1 MNIINEIEK
10 EQIRDDIP
18 EFAVGDT
25 LDLKVLISE
34 GGKERLQP
42 FKGVVIKRNGGGLS
56 ETFTIRK
63 IAHGVGVERTF
74 PLHTSKLDTINVVRR
89 GDVRRSRL
97 YYLRDRRGKASRI
110 KEKREERKYLFET
123 KVGNFSTFF
132 QYINLI

>member
-1 MNIINEIEK
+1 MMNIINEIEK
-10 EQIRDDIP
+10 EQMRDDIP

-25 LDLKVLISE
+25 LNLKVRISE

-42 FKGVVIKRNGGGLS
+42 YKGVVIKRNGGGLN
-56 ETFTIRK
+56 ETFTVRK

-74 PLHTSKLDTINVVRR
+74 PLHSNKLDTIEVVRR

-110 KEKREERKYLFET
+110 KEKREARIIKEEE
-123 KVGNFSTFF
+123 
-132 QYINLI
+132 

>member
-10 EQIRDDIP
+10 EQIRNDIP

-34 GGKERLQP
+34 SGKERLQP
-42 FKGVVIKRNGGGLS
+42 FKGVVIRRNGGGLS

-74 PLHTSKLDTINVVRR
+74 PLHSTKLDTINVVRR

-110 KEKREERKYLFET
+110 KEKREERK
-123 KVGNFSTFF
+123 
-132 QYINLI
+132 

>member
-25 LDLKVLISE
+25 LDLKVVISE
-34 GGKERLQP
+34 SGKERLQP
-42 FKGVVIKRNGGGLS
+42 FRGVVISRNGGGLN

-63 IAHGVGVERTF
+63 VSHGVGVERTF
-74 PLHTSKLDTINVVRR
+74 PLHTSKLDTINVIRR

-97 YYLRDRRGKASRI
+97 YYLRDRKGKASRI
-110 KEKREERKYLFET
+110 KEKRDQRK
-123 KVGNFSTFF
+123 
-132 QYINLI
+132 

>member
-10 EQIRDDIP
+10 EQLRDDIP

-25 LDLKVLISE
+25 LDLKVTITE

-42 FKGVVIKRNGGGLS
+42 FKGVVIKRNGGGLN

-63 IAHGVGVERTF
+63 VSHGVGVERTF
-74 PLHTSKLDTINVVRR
+74 PLHTEKLESINVVRR

-97 YYLRDRRGKASRI
+97 YYLRDRKGKASRI
-110 KEKREERKYLFET
+110 KEKRAQR
-123 KVGNFSTFF
+123 N
-132 QYINLI
+132 

>member
-10 EQIRDDIP
+10 EQMRDDIP

-25 LDLKVLISE
+25 LNLKVRISE

-42 FKGVVIKRNGGGLS
+42 YKGVVIKRNGGGLN
-56 ETFTIRK
+56 ETFTVRK

-74 PLHTSKLDTINVVRR
+74 PLHSNKLDTIEVVRR

-110 KEKREERKYLFET
+110 KEKREARIIKEEE
-123 KVGNFSTFF
+123 
-132 QYINLI
+132 

>member
-10 EQIRDDIP
+10 EQMRDDIP

-25 LDLKVLISE
+25 LNLKVRISE

-42 FKGVVIKRNGGGLS
+42 YKGVVIKRNGGGLN
-56 ETFTIRK
+56 ETFTVRK

-74 PLHTSKLDTINVVRR
+74 PVHSSKLDAIEVVRR

-110 KEKREERKYLFET
+110 KEKREARVIPEVDAE
-123 KVGNFSTFF
+123 
-132 QYINLI
+132 

>member
-10 EQIRDDIP
+10 EQLRDDIP

-25 LDLKVLISE
+25 LDLKVRITE

-42 FKGVVIKRNGGGLS
+42 FKGVVIKRNGGGLN

-63 IAHGVGVERTF
+63 VSHGVGVERTF
-74 PLHTSKLDTINVVRR
+74 PLHTEKLENINVVRR

-97 YYLRDRRGKASRI
+97 YYLRDRKGKASRI
-110 KEKREERKYLFET
+110 KEKRAQR
-123 KVGNFSTFF
+123 N
-132 QYINLI
+132 